1 MNNIINEILEKQLD
15 IIDEK
20 KKLTYKDILKI
31 LTKIDSESFIN
42 DDNKCVLWCKTS
54 NTIKIDNDKKRRN
67 IVQRILY
74 QNFVNNDLERSE
86 FIKYKCNNR
95 QTCCNIN
102 HLYKTRKS
110 DRVIYLQTRLNK
122 RKTHI
127 LKKSSINDLFISL
140 D

>member
-15 IIDEK
+15 NIDEK

-31 LTKIDSESFIN
+31 LTKIDSPSFFN
-42 DDNKCVLWCKTS
+42 ENKCVLWCKTS
-54 NTIKIDNDKKRRN
+54 NTIKIDNDINRRN

-74 QNFVNNDLERSE
+74 QNFVSNDLDRCE
-86 FIKYKCNNR
+86 FIKYKCHNR

-110 DRVIYLQTRLNK
+110 DKVIYHQTRLNK
-122 RKTHI
+122 RKNHI